1 MAANSILI
9 NIGAKTADAVRDV
22 NKFNKSL
29 DGTRDSTGR
38 LSKSLKG
45 PLKAAAGIA
54 AGAIAGAAVAAVNFG
69 KAAYEDRNE
78 AEKLAFTLDK
88 IPGVT
93 KKMIDANAAW
103 IDSMELATHVSDTSL
118 RESISK
124 LTLATGDLGEAQR
137 LTALAADVAAGSGKS
152 LESVT
157 TAMAKAVNGN
167 TTALERQFPWLDKNK
182 DGTVD
187 LDEAVAGLT
196 DRFDGAAEAA
206 ADLDPWQKLKTI
218 WGQLKEQLGQWLLP
232 VMDKFID
239 WFKKPENKKALQE
252 HLTKIGE
259 ISYELGTK
267 LAGAIETAMVWL
279 SKPENQARIRVF
291 VGWMRGIVDVCSD
304 IAGWIWTVMRK
315 LDDLFDKM
323 AQIPKVVSRT
333 GAPIT
338 PSTNRLARA
347 NRSSRAD
354 RAGGSSSGSS
364 VPVMVSDEQL
374 ARAISSLLM
383 RSGVRN
389 GARPGYVL

>member
-1 MAANSILI
+1 
-9 NIGAKTADAVRDV
+9 
-22 NKFNKSL
+22 
-29 DGTRDSTGR
+29 
-38 LSKSLKG
+38 
-45 PLKAAAGIA
+45 
-54 AGAIAGAAVAAVNFG
+54 
-69 KAAYEDRNE
+69 
-78 AEKLAFTLDK
+78 
-88 IPGVT
+88 VT
-93 KKMIDANAAW
+93 KKMIDANADW

-124 LTLATGDLGEAQR
+124 LTLATGDLGEAQK

-206 ADLDPWQKLKTI
+206 ADLDPFQKLKTV
-218 WGQLKEQLGQWLLP
+218 WQQLKEQLGQWLLP

-239 WFKKPENKKALQE
+239 WFKKPENKKALQD

-259 ISYELGTK
+259 ISYELGTG
-267 LAGAIETAMVWL
+267 LVRAIDAVIKWL
-279 SKPENQARIRVF
+279 SRPENQKAIKDF
-291 VGWMRGIVDVCSD
+291 VSDLSTIVSVCKD
-304 IAGWIWTVMRK
+304 IASWVGSVISK
-315 LDDLFDKM
+315 LQTLNDKM
-323 AQIPKVVSRT
+323 AAISRWTVPGWLKPIMSLT
-333 GAPIT
+333 GLPQFK
-338 PSTNRLARA
+338 SGNQLSRSNRAQ
-347 NRSSRAD
+347 
-354 RAGGSSSGSS
+354 RAGGTTGSGG

-374 ARAISSLLM
+374 ARAITSLLM

-389 GARPGYVL
+389 GVRPGYVL